1 MRTIRDLDLAG
12 KRVLIRVDY
21 NVPLKDGQIAD
32 DTRIRA
38 TLPTIEA
45 ALKQGAAK
53 LILCSHL
60 GRPKGKPAKAF
71 SLAPVARRLA
81 VLLERPVAFDPDDG
95 PIVLLENLRFD
106 AREEANDPALGREL
120 AARCDVYVNDAF
132 GAAHRAHASV
142 EAVTRFVREKAA
154 GLLMARELEVLGR
167 LLEEPER
174 PFVLLL
180 GGAKVSDKIKL
191 IENILPRVDRVLIGG
206 GMAYT
211 FLRALGQEIGNSI
224 LAPELVERVADLMD
238 KARDKFVL
246 PIDSVVD
253 SRPPSAVAG
262 DIPAGQR
269 GLDIGPQ
276 TVSLFRRKLAGAR
289 TIFWNGPL
297 GMFEDPAYAVGTSSI
312 ATLLRGTEATTV
324 LGGGDTIAAVGDP
337 GDFTHVSTGGG
348 ASMEFLEGR
357 ALPGVEALRPC
368 SSS

>member
-21 NVPLKDGQIAD
+21 NVPLRDGQVAD

-45 ALKQGAAK
+45 ALKQGASK
-53 LILCSHL
+53 IVLCSHL
-60 GRPKGKPAKAF
+60 GRPKGKPAPEF

-81 VLLERPVAFDPDDG
+81 VLLERPVAFGADG

-106 AREEANDPALGREL
+106 AREEANDPTLGREL
-120 AARCDVYVNDAF
+120 ADRGDAYVNDAF

-154 GLLMARELEVLGR
+154 GLLMARELEILGR
-167 LLEEPER
+167 LLENPER
-174 PFVLLL
+174 PFVVLL

-211 FLRALGQEIGNSI
+211 FLRALGQEVGKSI

-253 SRPPSAVAG
+253 SKPPSAVGG

-276 TVSLFRRKLAGAR
+276 TVSLFRRKLADAR

-297 GMFEDPAYAVGTSSI
+297 GLFEDPAYAIGTNSI
-312 ATLLRGTEATTV
+312 ATLLRGLDATTV

-337 GDFTHVSTGGG
+337 ADFTHVSTGGG

-357 ALPGVEALRPC
+357 ALPGVEALRA
-368 SSS
+368 